1 MKLSLKELSTLTL
14 NPDTLRLAVQ
24 KVQMDGFVLFESVI
38 PTRPHRDHPHCLPAK
53 AGRAP
58 RPRLFEPWNKSLS
71 DAPAV

>member
-38 PTRPHRDHPHCLPAK
+38 PRDRIRIIWERTEIYVLLHRLPY
-53 AGRAP
+53 
-58 RPRLFEPWNKSLS
+58 F
-71 DAPAV
+71 VH